1 MGLYGWVFAAKFRCH
16 WRSWLLLSLLIG
28 IASGFVL
35 AVGAAARRTGSAFP
49 CYVASRGYDARPA
62 VCPGGGRP

>member
-1 MGLYGWVFAAKFRCH
+1 MGAVWLVFAAKFRCH

-35 AVGAAARRTGSAFP
+35 AAFP
-49 CYVASRGYDARPA
+49 RYVASHGYDARPA
-62 VCPGGGRP
+62 VRPDGGRP